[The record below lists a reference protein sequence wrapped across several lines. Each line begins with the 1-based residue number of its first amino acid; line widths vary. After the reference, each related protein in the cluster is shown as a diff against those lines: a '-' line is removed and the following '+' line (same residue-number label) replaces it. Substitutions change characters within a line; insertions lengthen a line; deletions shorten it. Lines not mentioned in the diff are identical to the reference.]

1 MSIVTLT
8 ATLALGSLLL
18 PATDVYQ
25 HRRLIT
31 AETIFSALLTQ
42 VDLQTNPTLREF
54 KSILQ
59 LSSAIFAPSA
69 SPGHTIY
76 ALIYG
81 HIQTN
86 DHSFVLSVERHLLV
100 SMTVNAMR
108 VCTLVR
114 RSLFAAVTCLEAGSG
129 VVAAGLLVQML

>member
-18 PATDVYQ
+18 PVTDVYQ

-31 AETIFSALLTQ
+31 AETTFSALLTQ
-42 VDLQTNPTLREF
+42 VDLQTNPILREF

-59 LSSAIFAPSA
+59 LSSAIFAPNA

-86 DHSFVLSVERHLLV
+86 DHSFALSVERH
-100 SMTVNAMR
+100 SPASTTVNAMR
-108 VCTLVR
+108 VCTRVR
-114 RSLFAAVTCLEAGSG
+114 RSLFAGVTSPGAGSG
-129 VVAAGLLVQML
+129 VVAVGLLVQML

>member
-8 ATLALGSLLL
+8 ATLARESLLL

-31 AETIFSALLTQ
+31 AETTSSALLTQ
-42 VDLQTNPTLREF
+42 VDLQTNPILREF
-54 KSILQ
+54 KSTLQ
-59 LSSAIFAPSA
+59 LSSATFAPNA
-69 SPGHTIY
+69 SPGHIIY

-86 DHSFVLSVERHLLV
+86 DHSFAPSVARHLPA
-100 SMTVNAMR
+100 STTVNAMR

-114 RSLFAAVTCLEAGSG
+114 RSLFAGVISPEAGSG
-129 VVAAGLLVQML
+129 AVAAGLLVQML